1 MKNIFIL
8 FILILLIIFTSCD
21 EPNKYG
27 DFGKKGQGGGFI
39 FFSEGGQFKECSGEL
54 GQSTWSAAVTT
65 ANNYKGGG
73 YSDWSLPSRS
83 ELDLMYKNL
92 KKNDLGG
99 FSKNGYWSSEKRSD
113 NSSWA
118 LNFLDG
124 GESWWSNDNSYSVRA
139 VRSYTNESDHKTKLL
154 IKNESFTEISDVVWN
169 NITFPISTTQN
180 SIKSG
185 SSVTKNVEEGSGYI
199 FFKRVTNPI
208 NARTRDL
215 IKVEKDES
223 KEFKFSDNLIIVD
236 IDNPN
241 NTGTLQTLQPIQTK
255 LIIKNESFIEITDVI
270 WQGANFANNQYE
282 NSIKPGTTV
291 TNIVEPGGGFIFFKR
306 KSNPVTARTSEIV
319 IIEKYNNKEFVFRDN
334 TNIFEVNNSK
344 NSGTLSSLK
353 NTVVWWDDAEGELQP
368 YYERTNYVGYY
379 ENLATLPYKG
389 TSNSFYEPKNGKK
402 SIAIGGANSAKLHF
416 KINIEKKAKISFWY
430 ANRANGTAGTV
441 FTINGTEEKKWI
453 TDINWSFM
461 EYELSP
467 GMNDIIW
474 QKNDGYYYNLGSYT
488 SYFSLDDILIKYIE

>member
-1 MKNIFIL
+1 MKKIFVL
-8 FILILLIIFTSCD
+8 FILSIIFTSCD
-21 EPNKYG
+21 DKYG
-27 DFGKKGQGGGFI
+27 DFGKKGPGGGYI

-65 ANNYKGGG
+65 ASSYKGGG
-73 YSDWSLPSRS
+73 YTDWKLPTRS

-99 FSKNGYWSSEKRSD
+99 FSNSRYWSSEGDSYDK
-113 NSSWA
+113 WA
-118 LNFLDG
+118 FNFEYGIDG
-124 GESWWSNDNSYSVRA
+124 RHGTEASFCVRA
-139 VRSYTNESDHKTKLL
+139 VRSYTNEPEHKTKLI
-154 IKNESFTEISDVVWN
+154 IKNESFTEISDVKWN
-169 NITFPISTTQN
+169 NITFPTSTTQN

-185 SSVTKNVEEGSGYI
+185 SSVIKNVEEGSGYI

-236 IDNPN
+236 IDNLN

-255 LIIKNESFIEITDVI
+255 LTIKNESFTEITDVI
-270 WQGANFANNQYE
+270 WQDINFANNQYE

-291 TNIVEPGGGFIFFKR
+291 TNIVEPGGGYIFFKR

-334 TNIFEVNNSK
+334 TNIFEVNNSE

-379 ENLATLPYKG
+379 ENLATLPYKAY
-389 TSNSFYEPKNGKK
+389 SNYFYEPKNGKK
-402 SIAIGGANSAKLHF
+402 SIAIGGANSAKLHL
-416 KINIEKKAKISFWY
+416 KINIERKAKISFWY

-441 FTINGTEEKKWI
+441 FTINGTEEKKWTTNI
-453 TDINWSFM
+453 DWSFM
-461 EYELSP
+461 DFELSP

-474 QKNDGYYYNLGSYT
+474 QKNDGISGNSYYL
-488 SYFSLDDILIKYIE
+488 SLDDILIKYTE